1 MRKTREVKQ
10 MQQRFK
16 GGKQL
21 IGGGVIWRKVD
32 TSSQKQYWISPFRR
46 KSHTEWADE
55 YSPVK
60 KKGLANADSWDE
72 TGYGKETRQSIW
84 QEQINSKWNDTGSTL
99 KAGQITCSKY
109 FAFLAREMFFLC
121 LGNGEIRE
129 EFWVGKWTWFE
140 VRYICFVC
148 WVIQV
153 APSGRLRINGSVK
166 RMILS
171 PADTEDGMQSPKWLT
186 LRPGCSS
193 YQQGYFLLPWELEAF

>member
-21 IGGGVIWRKVD
+21 IGVGVIWRKVD

-72 TGYGKETRQSIW
+72 TGYARKQDSQFGRSKETVSGMI
-84 QEQINSKWNDTGSTL
+84 L
-99 KAGQITCSKY
+99 GQITCSKY
-109 FAFLAREMFFLC
+109 FAFLAREMYFS
-121 LGNGEIRE
+121 
-129 EFWVGKWTWFE
+129 VQAMGKSEKSFE
-140 VRYICFVC
+140 
-148 WVIQV
+148 
-153 APSGRLRINGSVK
+153 
-166 RMILS
+166 
-171 PADTEDGMQSPKWLT
+171 
-186 LRPGCSS
+186 
-193 YQQGYFLLPWELEAF
+193 